1 MSKALSPYQGV
12 AAVAQEPVVR
22 IRYLLLVLEA
32 VDREM
37 RSEPAMVGEWKVSLC
52 VAVLVV
58 AGRGMEAGSSAK
70 TEQLAILDLL
80 AEFYLTGFR

>member
-1 MSKALSPYQGV
+1 MLKALSPYQGV
-12 AAVAQEPVVR
+12 AAVVEEPVVR

-37 RSEPAMVGEWKVSLC
+37 RSEPATVGESKVSLC
-52 VAVLVV
+52 VAVFVV
-58 AGRGMEAGSSAK
+58 AGRGMETGSSAK

-80 AEFYLTGFR
+80 AVVYLTGFQ